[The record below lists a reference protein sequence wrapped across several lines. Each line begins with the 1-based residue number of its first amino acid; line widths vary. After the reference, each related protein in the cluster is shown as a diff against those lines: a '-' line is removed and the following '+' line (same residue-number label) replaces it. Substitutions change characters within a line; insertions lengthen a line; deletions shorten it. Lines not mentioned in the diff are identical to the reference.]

1 MHNVLVN
8 AVLEANGA
16 PGSSGGVRRGTGLR
30 LVLLLM
36 STVLA
41 LSACS
46 RGESGEPGPG
56 ASPAHRSSANVP
68 SAKAPSANVPSTA
81 APFTEVTAPL
91 DDFYRA
97 PAALPPTPGV
107 LIREDGLQSVQQ
119 IPDGASARR
128 ILYTTTMPDGALTTA
143 VATVLLPANPPAG
156 PRPVVLW
163 EHGTLGIEQKCMPS
177 ATAEPFK
184 LIPAIAESLAR
195 GWVVVAPD
203 YQPDS
208 AGVHPYY
215 IASGL
220 ARSGLDALRAVR
232 QLDGVSIGRRAV
244 VWGHSQGGQSALA
257 TAAFDSGYAPGVR
270 LVGVAALAPLADM
283 PMFLKARGSTEQ
295 GQQLAAFLITAY
307 DRYFPDIRFSSVVP
321 AEIADKVRAMAGLC
335 PLDPGDAVEL
345 TALTRDLGET
355 LVIGDPDLPA
365 LRRHLVAN
373 APDGKVP
380 VPVLIAQGS
389 DDTLVLPTLTAQF
402 VSARCAAGQVIDY
415 RVVSGVDHGEIIEPD
430 SPVTYP
436 LVEWTADRFA
446 GKPGVR
452 ECVTSTVY

>member
-1 MHNVLVN
+1 MPVHNVLVN

-143 VATVLLPANPPAG
+143 VATVLLPANP
-156 PRPVVLW
+156 
-163 EHGTLGIEQKCMPS
+163 
-177 ATAEPFK
+177 
-184 LIPAIAESLAR
+184 
-195 GWVVVAPD
+195 
-203 YQPDS
+203 
-208 AGVHPYY
+208 
-215 IASGL
+215 
-220 ARSGLDALRAVR
+220 
-232 QLDGVSIGRRAV
+232 
-244 VWGHSQGGQSALA
+244 
-257 TAAFDSGYAPGVR
+257 
-270 LVGVAALAPLADM
+270 
-283 PMFLKARGSTEQ
+283 
-295 GQQLAAFLITAY
+295 
-307 DRYFPDIRFSSVVP
+307 
-321 AEIADKVRAMAGLC
+321 
-335 PLDPGDAVEL
+335 
-345 TALTRDLGET
+345 
-355 LVIGDPDLPA
+355 
-365 LRRHLVAN
+365 
-373 APDGKVP
+373 
-380 VPVLIAQGS
+380 
-389 DDTLVLPTLTAQF
+389 
-402 VSARCAAGQVIDY
+402 
-415 RVVSGVDHGEIIEPD
+415 
-430 SPVTYP
+430 
-436 LVEWTADRFA
+436 
-446 GKPGVR
+446 
-452 ECVTSTVY
+452 